1 MPDPVTG
8 VVAGASVIGGV
19 SQSKANKKATRAQ
32 QQAADQS
39 IAEQRRQFDAM
50 QALLLPY
57 VQAGGPAL
65 QGLMDLAGLSPVQTN
80 WTAYAQ
86 ANPELMAAFQAQQ
99 QPMGV
104 TPQQGG
110 VGAPYGLGEGFI
122 SGTDFLGGY
131 NPALAGDMGL
141 RGGMFAENAPMGGM
155 MPGVISGYGGGTFD
169 ISGRQVTPS
178 GPMSLEQFAQQYYAQ
193 NGGDLSAFQDN
204 PQARAVAQIEGQPMF
219 QAIARQG
226 EEAILQNASAT
237 GGLRGG
243 NTQGALARFRP
254 ELLNQFINQQ
264 YGRLAGLTELGQNA
278 AAGVGSAGLSTGAN
292 IGNVLMSRGQATAAG
307 AGAQGQIIANTI
319 GNLGGIFAGGIRP
332 GGPSAGLVGSVNSA
346 FGANPSIF

>member
-1 MPDPVTG
+1 MRD
-8 VVAGASVIGGV
+8 
-19 SQSKANKKATRAQ
+19 RA
-32 QQAADQS
+32 
-39 IAEQRRQFDAM
+39 
-50 QALLLPY
+50 
-57 VQAGGPAL
+57 
-65 QGLMDLAGLSPVQTN
+65 
-80 WTAYAQ
+80 
-86 ANPELMAAFQAQQ
+86 
-99 QPMGV
+99 
-104 TPQQGG
+104 
-110 VGAPYGLGEGFI
+110 
-122 SGTDFLGGY
+122 
-131 NPALAGDMGL
+131 
-141 RGGMFAENAPMGGM
+141 
-155 MPGVISGYGGGTFD
+155 
-169 ISGRQVTPS
+169 
-178 GPMSLEQFAQQYYAQ
+178 
-193 NGGDLSAFQDN
+193 
-204 PQARAVAQIEGQPMF
+204 
-219 QAIARQG
+219 
-226 EEAILQNASAT
+226 

>member
-19 SQSKANKKATRAQ
+19 AQSSANKKATRAQ
-32 QQAADQS
+32 QQAADAS

-50 QALLLPY
+50 QALLRPY
-57 VQAGGPAL
+57 VNAGGPAL

-86 ANPELMAAFQAQQ
+86 SNPQLMAAYQAQQ
-99 QPMGV
+99 QQMGV

-110 VGAPYGLGEGFI
+110 VGAPYGLGEGFPFGQDFI
-122 SGTDFLGGY
+122 SGVGY
-131 NPALAGDMGL
+131 NPAAARDGFPVTSSNFNTSGL
-141 RGGMFAENAPMGGM
+141 LTGRPGAIPGGQNVPMGG
-155 MPGVISGYGGGTFD
+155 
-169 ISGRQVTPS
+169 Q
-178 GPMSLEQFAQQYYAQ
+178 PMSLEQFAQQYYAQ

-307 AGAQGQIIANTI
+307 AGAQGQIFANTI

-332 GGPSAGLVGSVNSA
+332 SGPSAGLVGSVNQA
-346 FGANPSIF
+346 FAANPSIF